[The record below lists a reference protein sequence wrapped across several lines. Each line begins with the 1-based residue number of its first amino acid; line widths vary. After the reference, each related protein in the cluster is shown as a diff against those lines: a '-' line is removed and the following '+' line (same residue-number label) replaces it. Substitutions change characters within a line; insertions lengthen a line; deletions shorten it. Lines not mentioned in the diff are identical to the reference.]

1 MAGFSDLTVIIPTL
15 NEREDVPK
23 LINILRDSYKG
34 VHIIISDDGST
45 DGTKEAVEVIA
56 RKSKGVLF
64 LDRRKKD
71 IHGLTASVVDAAM
84 LVKTRK
90 IVVMDGDMQH
100 PPNKVGSIA
109 RALDRNDVVIGVR
122 STIKNW
128 DLHRRIV
135 SKSVNALAY
144 STFKMR
150 GRHTT
155 KDMMSGFFGIRSRL
169 FRELISENSGEFT
182 GKGYKVLLDI
192 LRLADRSVRV
202 AEIRYD
208 TFQDRRHGRSKLKMM
223 GIHQMPKVL
232 RSVLR

>member
-23 LINILRDSYKG
+23 LIKILRGSYKG
-34 VHIIISDDGST
+34 VHIIVSDDGST
-45 DGTKEAVEVIA
+45 DGTKEAVEAIA
-56 RKSKGVLF
+56 KRAGGVLF
-64 LDRRKKD
+64 LDRRKKSV
-71 IHGLTASVVDAAM
+71 HGLTASVVDAAM
-84 LVKTRK
+84 LVKTKK

-109 RALDRNDVVIGVR
+109 RALDRDDVVIGVR
-122 STIKNW
+122 STIRNW
-128 DLHRRIV
+128 GFHRRIV

-144 STFKMR
+144 GTFKMR

-155 KDMMSGFFGIRSRL
+155 KDMMSGFFGIRSGLFKRL
-169 FRELISENSGEFT
+169 IRENSGEFT
-182 GKGYKVLLDI
+182 GKGYKVLLDV
-192 LRLADRSVRV
+192 LRLADRSARV
-202 AEIRYD
+202 AEIHYD
-208 TFQDRRHGRSKLKMM
+208 TFHDRRHGRSKLKMM